1 MHDKALRDAREEQQ
15 ELDALHRLDEECV
28 HQQRAGNYLKA
39 FDCMERALV
48 LRRHFFG
55 VESEEVIQ
63 ACRALA
69 EMCNLLA
76 MSFLQQDNYPVTI
89 DLLKKAEVLTQRHHP
104 VERATTLNNFA
115 CYYRRLG
122 KLHAAMTSL
131 KHALRL
137 EKKLNNVRNAA
148 DTQLNMCAVLSQLG
162 KHQEALEHAQEALI
176 TLQEGFIHSTHT
188 IDVAADNST
197 GDTSSARLDRISVMC
212 ISYHNIGVEQE
223 FLKEY
228 AESVASYKKGVGLAE
243 QYLGGD
249 HSITT
254 TIRNSYLAAKRM
266 LATKAKVQ
274 PTRGQKS
281 PKVGAKL
288 FSSPRSGSLRMPSP
302 LVKEKDHH
310 SGFPT
315 PRSIITDALS
325 RAPLSALPPLE
336 VQNPPSASTKK
347 KKTAPGE
354 VKNSAPPLS
363 PTDPFFSPRF
373 RFDDDTTQPK
383 AKTLAS
389 ITNPRST
396 APTNVELRT
405 LPSSSGKRERRKS
418 SVKKPQ
424 STAGTRKQ
432 SAGDRVKT
440 EPTPRATESIN
451 ATALHCPTDG
461 ISGEVA
467 DSFIGGSSKENMA
480 AEPNGEVQELA
491 SADGTDVAPTLTAV
505 DVPDISAQSA
515 PITGTGEEH
524 ELTTERQ
531 NVTAGRTI
539 SVDQKSDRI
548 IPTTLRSEETS
559 HDIEDT
565 VLDDAIG
572 AGSKVPTSVID
583 KVTEADLPSSHTD
596 ASPEDGNTPVD
607 SPLKQQE
614 AIKDLD
620 SDGIPVPGVVKND
633 DSTES
638 DAVDISDEVTVVS
651 DSTEEAAHGEQSHH
665 VVQDDRHEDN
675 AEVSIDFA
683 DPGVQDEGAMNTG
696 SSVDEAEANLEGG
709 NPHYSENTSDVE
721 SAHTYVPDG
730 QSALESADV
739 LSAESVLDLENAGIY
754 DTNEE
759 PSNMNPEAAIE
770 NCGVDE
776 DGETATLSEDQP
788 QLSSA
793 DVGEVDNVTPD
804 GIFSANETD
813 CHEEIESAVPV
824 ERLTHDHPDLP
835 EEGLIEAREQF
846 FDQGE
851 KEPQSMKGA
860 DEFAAAA
867 IDYEA
872 QEGHLIATEDHP
884 LSEEFDPTTDSY
896 EVGGYYDE
904 NNASGQENAY
914 SYDVNSVE
922 YLPSD
927 QEAGDQTEQVYEQHG
942 YEDVH
947 EETSSAGDA
956 QLDWS
961 EVDQSE
967 SVVAEHAAEYI
978 GYSQDAP
985 VQWLEGQQSYD
996 ENAESV
1002 GDRQH
1007 KGEASEFPSNVVNL
1021 KTNAIDIATNA
1032 PDAAAPE

>member
-15 ELDALHRLDEECV
+15 ELDALHRLDED
-28 HQQRAGNYLKA
+28 A
-39 FDCMERALV
+39 FINNEPLYDRVFVLTPLSDSGELSQGVRLHGASSCSAAAL
-48 LRRHFFG
+48 LR
-55 VESEEVIQ
+55 
-63 ACRALA
+63 CRKRGSYTGLSSTCRDVQPLGHEFLA
-69 EMCNLLA
+69 ARQL
-76 MSFLQQDNYPVTI
+76 PVTI

-122 KLHAAMTSL
+122 KLHAAMTIEHVRCSIAAGEAPRSL
-131 KHALRL
+131 GARARSTYYSAGRVYPQHAH
-137 EKKLNNVRNAA
+137 
-148 DTQLNMCAVLSQLG
+148 D
-162 KHQEALEHAQEALI
+162 
-176 TLQEGFIHSTHT
+176 
-188 IDVAADNST
+188 DVTADNST

-212 ISYHNIGVEQE
+212 IAYHNIGVEQE

-274 PTRGQKS
+274 PIVVKR
-281 PKVGAKL
+281 VL
-288 FSSPRSGSLRMPSP
+288 NPRSGSLRMPSP

-347 KKTAPGE
+347 KTAPGE

-389 ITNPRST
+389 ITNPPS
-396 APTNVELRT
+396 TNVEYEHCHQAAVSAKGGRAVSRSLNRQLEPGNN
-405 LPSSSGKRERRKS
+405 LPMI
-418 SVKKPQ
+418 
-424 STAGTRKQ
+424 AGQDYLCGSK
-432 SAGDRVKT
+432 
-440 EPTPRATESIN
+440 
-451 ATALHCPTDG
+451 
-461 ISGEVA
+461 
-467 DSFIGGSSKENMA
+467 IGSNHSN
-480 AEPNGEVQELA
+480 NT
-491 SADGTDVAPTLTAV
+491 S
-505 DVPDISAQSA
+505 
-515 PITGTGEEH
+515 
-524 ELTTERQ
+524 
-531 NVTAGRTI
+531 
-539 SVDQKSDRI
+539 
-548 IPTTLRSEETS
+548 SEETS

-572 AGSKVPTSVID
+572 A
-583 KVTEADLPSSHTD
+583 EADLPSSHTD

-620 SDGIPVPGVVKND
+620 SDGIPFLGF
-633 DSTES
+633 TES
-638 DAVDISDEVTVVS
+638 GDCALNGVKASQDHDTPKPNTLEDAVDISDEVTVVS

-721 SAHTYVPDG
+721 SAHIYVPDG

-770 NCGVDE
+770 NCAVDE

-846 FDQGE
+846 FDQGA
-851 KEPQSMKGA
+851 KEPQSMNGA

-867 IDYEA
+867 IDYEG

-967 SVVAEHAAEYI
+967 YVVAEHAAEYI
-978 GYSQDAP
+978 DYSQDAP

-1007 KGEASEFPSNVVNL
+1007 EGEASEFPSNVVNL
-1021 KTNAIDIATNA
+1021 NTNAIDIATMLQMLQHPTA
-1032 PDAAAPE
+1032 EPSSHAKQFVPQPGERSEEQLPQVRICHILDVFFGKERDAAERPVSAPLQVNSECSQVWVTCSHPLDHLALLAH